1 MPLAPRLLAAVV
13 VAMLASPAAW
23 AEQVVAGACEPGWSA
38 ATAADRAL
46 LAYIDRDLP
55 SFTAEATAIEAA
67 LPCVTTVLDPVT
79 ASRLHL
85 VFALARLGVR
95 DREGAVAELRALP
108 AGFSPPLGLAPE
120 GQFLHGL
127 FAEVAAMPP
136 RARLPAP
143 VATGEVLVVDGVPST
158 DRPEGAAILQVLGS
172 DGGVRWTGRQWPPVL
187 VVLPVEPLVSASP
200 PPPRPVAPVVATAAA
215 TALGL
220 AGLGLGLAN
229 RSAFDDLD
237 TPYENVAGL
246 QSRSTLYTGLAITGA
261 AATVACGAWWVV
273 TW

>member
-1 MPLAPRLLAAVV
+1 MPASPRLLAAVV

-23 AEQVVAGACEPGWSA
+23 AESACERGWSA
-38 ATAADRAL
+38 ATAADHAL
-46 LAYIDRDLP
+46 LAYIDRDL
-55 SFTAEATAIEAA
+55 SAFTLEAATIEAS
-67 LPCVTTVLDPVT
+67 LPCVTSVLDPAT

-85 VFALARLGVR
+85 VFALARLGAR
-95 DREGAVAELRALP
+95 DRDGAVAELRALP
-108 AGFSPPLGLAPE
+108 PGFVPPAGLAPE

-127 FAEVAAMPP
+127 FAEVAAMPA

-143 VATGEVLVVDGVPST
+143 VATGEVLVVDGVPSP
-158 DRPEGAAILQVLGS
+158 DRPEGAAILQLLGP

-187 VVLPVEPLVSASP
+187 VVLPTEPLVSP
-200 PPPRPVAPVVATAAA
+200 GPPRPVAPVVATAAA

-237 TPYENVAGL
+237 TPYEDLADH
-246 QSRSTLYTGLAITGA
+246 QSRSVLYSGLAVTGA